1 MAQTLRALFGNLVLP
16 RRDERVELYSKLGG
30 ALIGSM
36 RKQRP
41 DEAQKDFLKRVKKYA
56 ARLMPHRLGFTWKC
70 IELEVFAHKVLVA
83 WDDDKAK
90 QIVLDKYKCC
100 GLDHE
105 EEEEEEPDVVY
116 CIQLGG
122 VSPTSLVPEVAV
134 YQKATTCSIEGK
146 YFEGKYSS
154 REPEFCDLKALSGL
168 PSLKSLWLE
177 GGAFDLQSLTNPSLS
192 KLALNGARVKNV
204 LSLPTTLTK
213 LTARGVQHPQVA
225 FRDFVTCFALLE
237 ELKLDGNNMTGS
249 LPSEISRL
257 NLATL
262 KVARANLSNTIPASL
277 GSIQTLK
284 KLDLSGNFLEGCIPS
299 ELAGLQHLTV
309 LNLSNNQLSGEIPAS
324 LFDLQLKVLDLSQ
337 NQLSGEIRQLDAL
350 RLEVLDL
357 SHNKLTGRIPT
368 FGEAPTLSKLCL
380 QHNNLTGCIPSSL
393 GLASVT
399 ELNFSYNRL
408 TGSIPSEFGNLTNVD
423 FDASHNR
430 LSGRLPLELL
440 EDADFTRLDLSH
452 NRLWGS
458 LPRELVFHEGATLC
472 LQHNC
477 LTGNY
482 PTRINALIKHV
493 DLSYNYLCGIVPVY
507 NEKNTTFECFNNVSD
522 VWRAIG

>member
-1 MAQTLRALFGNLVLP
+1 MAQTLLAWCGYECFP
-16 RRDERVELYSKLGG
+16 RGTQRVELYSKLDG

-41 DEAQKDFLKRVKKYA
+41 DEAQKDFLKRVKKNA
-56 ARLMPHRLGFTWKC
+56 ARFMPHHLGFTWKC

-90 QIVLDKYKCC
+90 QIVLDKYKCD
-100 GLDHE
+100 GLD
-105 EEEEEEPDVVY
+105 PDVGY
-116 CIQLGG
+116 CICLGG

-134 YQKATTCSIEGK
+134 YQLTTTCTI
-146 YFEGKYSS
+146 EGKYSS
-154 REPEFCDLKALSGL
+154 REPQFCDLKALSGL

-177 GGAFDLQSLTNPSLS
+177 EGDFDLQSLTNPSLS
-192 KLALNGARVKNV
+192 NLALNGVRVKNV
-204 LSLPTTLTK
+204 LSLPTTLTN
-213 LTARGVQHPQVA
+213 LMARGVQHPKVA
-225 FRDFVTCFALLE
+225 FRDFVNCFALLE
-237 ELKLDGNNMTGS
+237 KLKMDGNNMTGS

-262 KVARANLSNTIPASL
+262 KVARAKLSNNIPASL
-277 GSIQTLK
+277 GDIQTLK

-299 ELAGLQHLTV
+299 ELSGLQRLTV
-309 LNLSNNQLSGEIPAS
+309 LNLSNNQLSGEIPMC
-324 LFDLQLKVLDLSQ
+324 LFGMQLKVLDLSQ
-337 NQLSGEIRQLDAL
+337 NQLSGEIWQLDAL

-357 SHNKLTGRIPT
+357 SHNKLTGSIPT

-399 ELNFSYNRL
+399 EYNLSYNRL
-408 TGSIPSEFGNLTNVD
+408 TGSIPSEFGNLTDFD

-440 EDADFTRLDLSH
+440 LDSDFTRLDLSH

-458 LPRELVFHEGATLC
+458 LPRELVLRDGATLC

-482 PTRINALIKHV
+482 PTRINASIKRV
-493 DLSYNYLCGIVPVY
+493 DLSYNYLCGRVPGY
-507 NEKNTTFECFNNVSD
+507 NEKDTTFEFCNNVND
-522 VWRAIG
+522 VDLELLGY